1 MSALQPGEHGEITSW
16 RIRKTDRGTWV
27 KATGA
32 RRADDRYRARA
43 FYRREDGRSGEVSRR
58 AATARE
64 AERLVEDALGEILGV
79 ADAEMTPT
87 MNFVEAGRIWLEWIH
102 RPESGLATS
111 TLDLY
116 TYAFERFID
125 AEGSPFR
132 AQALAYA
139 NNPQRLR
146 AFLTRVADTCGTSSQ
161 KLARTI
167 ISGVLN
173 FAIDNGVLDTNGTAP
188 LRAIKA
194 STPRPSKH
202 QTRRSLTVEE
212 QTQVIAFADTRAAEP
227 DLNPRTRRKRQ
238 ASADLIAYMFGTG
251 TRINEARTLRWEHV
265 DLDSGRVKVHGTK
278 SRSARRGINLPASL
292 RDRLVAQAERCGG
305 EGYVFASPA
314 FLNSPESLWEGRQ
327 IQREVRVIL
336 DGAGF
341 PWATSHTFRRTVATR
356 LDERGARARDIA
368 DQLGHAQIRTTI
380 DHYLAR
386 DFEGDKAHLAE
397 LLD

>member
-1 MSALQPGEHGEITSW
+1 MAAAL
-16 RIRKTDRGTWV
+16 
-27 KATGA
+27 A
-32 RRADDRYRARA
+32 
-43 FYRREDGRSGEVSRR
+43 
-58 AATARE
+58 
-64 AERLVEDALGEILGV
+64 EILRSASV
-79 ADAEMTPT
+79 EMTEST
-87 MNFVEAGRIWLEWIH
+87 IFVEAGRMWLRHIH
-102 RPESGLATS
+102 RPESGLAPR

-116 TYAFERFID
+116 GYAFDRYID
-125 AEGSPFR
+125 TDGSPFR
-132 AQALAYA
+132 AMTLTQA

-146 AFLTRVADTCGTSSQ
+146 AFLTHVADTRGTASQ

-212 QTQVIAFADTRAAEP
+212 QAQVVAFSDARAAEP
-227 DLNPRTRRKRQ
+227 DLNPRTQRKLQ

-292 RDRLVAQAERCGG
+292 RDRLSARAERCGG

-314 FLNSPESLWEGRQ
+314 FLNSPESLWDGRQ
-327 IQREVRVIL
+327 IQREIRTIL
-336 DGAGF
+336 DSAGF

-380 DHYLAR
+380 DHYISR
-386 DFEGDKAHLAE
+386 DFNGDRAHIAR
-397 LLD
+397 LLE